1 MIRCGKSVSRPD
13 WWRIDVD
20 TTHTQTQSLN
30 GQLHPGASL
39 KKTYAKT
46 RHENKT
52 HSSRTSKT
60 ICTKTYKNGIQNG
73 GFVNFQQHHSAF
85 SSFSA
90 NFHPGLVQNSQ
101 GFLCSASASKSI
113 FGHRK
118 IGDAIYLDLLL
129 GFSHFQPWVET
140 TSGQFQPWFCLNSE
154 TLRAQTSEE
163 FVSLT
168 CDFCDC
174 EGGMTLYP
182 SLNSLSLLVCRAN
195 FTPILI
201 LLSCCLGANY
211 DKPFLNLGQ
220 DSIGK
225 IMAEIVAKIVL
236 TDTGYQGFRCGQ
248 VWSFVIRGACI
259 SGVQGWRVIRH

>member
-1 MIRCGKSVSRPD
+1 MVVLSIFSNIIQHSHLFQQIFIQD
-13 WWRIDVD
+13 WCRTRRASFAVPGRLQ
-20 TTHTQTQSLN
+20 HRFLN
-30 GQLHPGASL
+30 IGRSGMPFTWIFRWALVILVWFGRAEQAEHHLL
-39 KKTYAKT
+39 KKTNDAGTVPTMILLKL
-46 RHENKT
+46 RNFEGPNKW
-52 HSSRTSKT
+52 RVRL
-60 ICTKTYKNGIQNG
+60 ID
-73 GFVNFQQHHSAF
+73 
-85 SSFSA
+85 
-90 NFHPGLVQNSQ
+90 LWLLW
-101 GFLCSASASKSI
+101 FL
-113 FGHRK
+113 F
-118 IGDAIYLDLLL
+118 
-129 GFSHFQPWVET
+129 
-140 TSGQFQPWFCLNSE
+140 
-154 TLRAQTSEE
+154 
-163 FVSLT
+163 
-168 CDFCDC
+168 DFCDC